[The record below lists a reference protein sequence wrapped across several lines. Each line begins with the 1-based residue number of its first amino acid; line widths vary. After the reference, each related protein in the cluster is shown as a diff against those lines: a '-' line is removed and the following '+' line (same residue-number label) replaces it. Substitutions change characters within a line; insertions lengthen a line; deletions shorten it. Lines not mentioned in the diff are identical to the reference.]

1 MRNLRRPVAAARNP
15 VMLAE
20 VKSGLALEQ
29 KELSPKYFYDAR
41 GSRLF
46 EEITTL
52 DEYYP
57 TRTERAML
65 IALMPE
71 IIREVKSVSLIELG
85 AGSAEKSRIILDA
98 MREAGSLETYVPI
111 DVSAEFLTQTARRL
125 RVEYPGTR
133 VSPAVADIT
142 GTLNLPIFPRPSLFA
157 FLGSTIGNF
166 EDGPA
171 IALLKRIATEMQPG
185 DRFLMGADLVKDRAV
200 LEAAYNDSR
209 EITAQ
214 FNLNVLRVLNREL
227 GTTFDEGAFR
237 HTAFF
242 NPVQSRIE
250 MHLIATRR
258 QVVDVPGLGEVP
270 FREGESI
277 RTEISRKF
285 TRPMLEEMFSEAGLA
300 IERWDTDANN
310 WYALMTA
317 TVAPAR
323 RRGWVTGHGRL
334 VATLREDL
342 RANAFALNPGGAFL
356 PDRIGAEV
364 ELIALRAE
372 DRRPCMIE
380 GEGTSSLRFL
390 RDYGTR
396 LGWVEEVSPKGTPRF
411 QLPGQGTLS
420 FEPGGQLEFSTIP
433 STSASKLLANLQGV
447 VPPLISA
454 AGSVGIELLEV
465 GIDPVNPIESAP
477 MQLVADRYTRM
488 ARYFASIGPAGA
500 RMMRQTAAFHL
511 NLDFGG
517 ENMLRWRVLNAA
529 APYLTAI
536 FANSRRY
543 AGRETENSSN
553 RALAWRGL
561 DPARTGILPAGPVAE
576 DEYLD
581 FALGAPAM
589 LLDPTDGIYTPF
601 GEHWTAQDV
610 TLEEWHEH
618 LSTLFPEIRPR
629 GYLEVRC
636 IDAVAS
642 EWYAAPV
649 VLLTGL
655 LYHRASLVAA
665 DDLLGSPNP
674 DLLHRAAAA
683 GLQDPAIGRIAGDLF
698 TIGLKGAEGL
708 SRAFLRA
715 EDLEQARD
723 YFRRF
728 TQQGHSPSSF
738 TTQSS

>member
-1 MRNLRRPVAAARNP
+1 
-15 VMLAE
+15 MLAE
-20 VKSGLALEQ
+20 VRSGFSLAQ
-29 KELSPKYFYDAR
+29 KELPPKYFYDAR

-65 IALMPE
+65 LELMPG
-71 IIREVKSVSLIELG
+71 IIREIKSASLIELG

-98 MREAGSLETYVPI
+98 MRDSGTLETYVPI
-111 DVSAEFLTQTARRL
+111 DVSAEFLAQTARRL

-133 VSPAVADIT
+133 ISPAVADIS
-142 GTLNLPIFPRPSLFA
+142 GIFNLPVFPRPALFA

-166 EDGPA
+166 EDEPA
-171 IALLKRIATEMQPG
+171 IALLKRIAALMQPG

-209 EITAQ
+209 EVTAQ
-214 FNLNVLRVLNREL
+214 FNLNLLRVLNREL
-227 GTTFDEGAFR
+227 GSTFDESAFR
-237 HTAFF
+237 HEAFF
-242 NPVQSRIE
+242 NPVHSRIE
-250 MHLIATRR
+250 MHLISRKR
-258 QVVDVPGLGEVP
+258 QVVEIPGLGEVS

-285 TRPMLEEMFSEAGLA
+285 TRPMLDEMFGEAGL
-300 IERWDTDANN
+300 IIDQWETDDRN

-317 TVAPAR
+317 VVAPAR
-323 RRGWVTGHGRL
+323 RRGRVTGQGRL

-342 RANAFALNPGGAFL
+342 RDNAFALTAGPGLSAPGQ
-356 PDRIGAEV
+356 IGAEV
-364 ELIALRAE
+364 ELLALDAR
-372 DRRPCMIE
+372 DRRPCSIE
-380 GEGTSSLRFL
+380 GAGTSSLRFL
-390 RDYGTR
+390 REFGNG

-411 QLPGQGTLS
+411 RLPGQGTLT
-420 FEPGGQLEFSTIP
+420 FEPGGQFEFSTLP
-433 STSASKLLANLQGV
+433 RAGATELLANLRTV
-447 VPPLISA
+447 VPSLISA
-454 AGSVGIELLEV
+454 AGSAGIELLER
-465 GIDPVNPIESAP
+465 GIDPVNSIESAP
-477 MQLVADRYTRM
+477 LQLEADRYVRM

-529 APYLTAI
+529 APFLTAI
-536 FANSRRY
+536 FANSRQY
-543 AGRETENSSN
+543 AGKETGACSN

-589 LLDPTDGIYTPF
+589 LLDPVGGVYAPF
-601 GEHWTAQDV
+601 GEHWAARDV
-610 TLEEWHEH
+610 TLEDWHDH

-636 IDAVAS
+636 IDAVAV

-649 VLLTGL
+649 VLLAGL
-655 LYHRASLVAA
+655 LYDRPSLVAA

-674 DLLHRAAAA
+674 ELLERAAVA
-683 GLQDPAIGRIAGDLF
+683 GLRDPAIGRTAVDLF
-698 TIGLKGAEGL
+698 VIGLKGAERLGPGFI
-708 SRAFLRA
+708 SGA
-715 EDLEQARD
+715 DLEQARD
-723 YFRRF
+723 YFHRF
-728 TQQGHSPSSF
+728 TMQGRSPSDFSGPA
-738 TTQSS
+738 S